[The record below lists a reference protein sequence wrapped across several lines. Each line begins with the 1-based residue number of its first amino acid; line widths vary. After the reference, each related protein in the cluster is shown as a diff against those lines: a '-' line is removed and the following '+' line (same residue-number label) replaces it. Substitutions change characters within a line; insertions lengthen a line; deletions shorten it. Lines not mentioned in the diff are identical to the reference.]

1 MSDTTD
7 PSLAFTLPVQLTKTI
22 HRQPYPFILPENN
35 RQDGKIVLVTGGG
48 TGIGAA
54 AAHVW
59 VRAGAEGVVIAGRRQ
74 EKLDETASS
83 LKSASAG
90 TKILTVKTDITI
102 SGDVEKLF
110 SKIKETFG
118 RTADVVL
125 ANAGWSEAGTA
136 GEHPVDKWWKIYEI
150 NVKGVYATIH
160 HFIRSQSDPA
170 TPTGTIVVV
179 GSAASALVLPGLS
192 AYSTS
197 KFVGQRIVDFID
209 REYPTLRV
217 FDLLPGVVVTPMMG
231 ETYRPLAKDHPDL
244 VGMVSLWLAQPR
256 ADFLSGQLVSVN
268 WDLEAME
275 AHAKEISEKNLL
287 RLQYLPI
294 LPVAGGSG
302 I

>member
-35 RQDGKIVLVTGGG
+35 RQDGKIVLITGGG
-48 TGIGAA
+48 TGIGA
-54 AAHVW
+54 VDFTPL
-59 VRAGAEGVVIAGRRQ
+59 RLLCRRQ

-118 RTADVVL
+118 RTADVVI

-136 GEHPVDKWWKIYEI
+136 GEHPVGKWWKIYEI

-209 REYPTLRV
+209 R
-217 FDLLPGVVVTPMMG
+217 GG
-231 ETYRPLAKDHPDL
+231 
-244 VGMVSLWLAQPR
+244 
-256 ADFLSGQLVSVN
+256 GQLVSVN

>member
-35 RQDGKIVLVTGGG
+35 RQDGKIVLITGGG
-48 TGIGAA
+48 TGIGA
-54 AAHVW
+54 VDFTPL
-59 VRAGAEGVVIAGRRQ
+59 RLLCRRQ

-275 AHAKEISEKNLL
+275 AHAKEISEKNML